1 MSEQVQGPGVIELL
15 RHGETTAGKCFLG
28 STDAELS
35 ELGWQQMQAVELSD
49 QYDLI
54 ISSPL
59 SRCRSFSKQF
69 AEKIEKPLQVVNE
82 FREID
87 YGDWEAKTSDE
98 LWHIDENALADF
110 WQDPVKNT
118 PPGGESIKKFQ
129 KRILKRYNTLSNEL
143 ADKRVLLVTH
153 AGVIKIILCDLLG
166 IDLNSMNKLAIDH
179 ACVSQVL
186 VWQNKPQSIQQIK
199 YINRAVLKY

>member
-1 MSEQVQGPGVIELL
+1 MSDQTQGPGVIELL

-28 STDAELS
+28 STD
-35 ELGWQQMQAVELSD
+35 VELSQLGWEQMLSVD
-49 QYDLI
+49 LNNQYDLV

-59 SRCRSFSKQF
+59 SRCRSFSEQF
-69 AEKIEKPLQVVNE
+69 AEKICKPLQVVNE

-87 YGDWEAKTSDE
+87 YGEWEAKTSDE
-98 LWHIDENALADF
+98 LWHTDENALANF

-143 ADKRVLLVTH
+143 ADKRVLLITH

-166 IDLNSMNKLAIDH
+166 MDLNNMHKLSIDH

-186 VWQNKPQSIQQIK
+186 VWPDKPKSIQQVK
-199 YINRAVLKY
+199 FINHA